1 MKCQSIQ
8 RLPPPPP
15 AFYQASQTICQCYT
29 PGKREALWKL
39 SVLPKNTTHW
49 PAQYLNLELSTRGL
63 VIRGHCLSQCG
74 LLHHHL
80 PLTNTDRP
88 SLYIHLSNKLWLLRI
103 FLLICS
109 ILSFYINLYGKDFQV
124 VVFSINIL
132 SFEIFSS
139 QARKGRCLY
148 LLQRLVSSV
157 QQNDRFWLYA
167 GSALN
172 LQLLNVSCLSIMFIN
187 FILSQNLRARNN
199 CKLSN
204 DGEKKLVVAVSCI
217 LFYA

>member
-1 MKCQSIQ
+1 MKWLGVLPLLPGWNASPSKGY
-8 RLPPPPP
+8 PPPPP
-15 AFYQASQTICQCYT
+15 SI
-29 PGKREALWKL
+29 L
-39 SVLPKNTTHW
+39 SGFPDNLPVLYSWEGRGTVKVKCVLPKNTTHW

-80 PLTNTDRP
+80 PLTNTDHP

-139 QARKGRCLY
+139 QARKGKCLY

-157 QQNDRFWLYA
+157 
-167 GSALN
+167 
-172 LQLLNVSCLSIMFIN
+172 
-187 FILSQNLRARNN
+187 
-199 CKLSN
+199 
-204 DGEKKLVVAVSCI
+204 
-217 LFYA
+217 

>member
-1 MKCQSIQ
+1 MFTG
-8 RLPPPPP
+8 
-15 AFYQASQTICQCYT
+15 AFLLNIVYFSVCLTSNKLYWIEDQLADVSTRFYTSASWTVGELTGYP
-29 PGKREALWKL
+29 PGKREALWKS

-49 PAQYLNLELSTRGL
+49 PAQYLNLELSTPGL

-80 PLTNTDRP
+80 PLTNTDHP

-109 ILSFYINLYGKDFQV
+109 ILSFYINLYGKEFQV

-157 QQNDRFWLYA
+157 
-167 GSALN
+167 
-172 LQLLNVSCLSIMFIN
+172 
-187 FILSQNLRARNN
+187 
-199 CKLSN
+199 
-204 DGEKKLVVAVSCI
+204 
-217 LFYA
+217 

>member
-8 RLPPPPP
+8 RLPPSPPPPP

-29 PGKREALWKL
+29 PGKGEALWK
-39 SVLPKNTTHW
+39 SNVLPKNTTHW
-49 PAQYLNLELSTRGL
+49 PAQYLNLELSTWGL

-80 PLTNTDRP
+80 PLTNTDHP

-109 ILSFYINLYGKDFQV
+109 ILSFYINLYGKDFQIL
-124 VVFSINIL
+124 VFSINIL

-157 QQNDRFWLYA
+157 
-167 GSALN
+167 
-172 LQLLNVSCLSIMFIN
+172 
-187 FILSQNLRARNN
+187 
-199 CKLSN
+199 
-204 DGEKKLVVAVSCI
+204 
-217 LFYA
+217 